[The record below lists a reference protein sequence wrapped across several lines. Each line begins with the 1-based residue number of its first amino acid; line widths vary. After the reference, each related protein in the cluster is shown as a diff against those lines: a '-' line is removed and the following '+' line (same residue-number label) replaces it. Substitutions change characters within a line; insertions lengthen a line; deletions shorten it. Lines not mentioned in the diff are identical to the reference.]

1 MESINE
7 NTAAELSA
15 THAELLNLGER
26 IRVWQLAQE
35 PKLSDEALRA
45 RFPELG
51 STRTYKRIH
60 TGDGIESLD
69 GDEWLAKY
77 QAAWERIN
85 EAELV
90 RTAEPI
96 YDDLSSTVAAR
107 AAVAAL
113 MQETGNQRL
122 VVIQGDTGT
131 GKSVALRAIREK
143 YGRTAYLIESHEGW
157 SSLAS
162 ALRYFAEGLGIR
174 PADGGARPASSGDWL
189 ELIIEKA
196 NARGRRIVLLDECQ
210 HWGGEMLNALKTLIN
225 RTDWVFV
232 VAAMGTLW
240 EKLTRNRYLE
250 AKQLTLNRMLERVV
264 LDGPTRD
271 DAKKILTRRAS
282 VNPSKEKLDRM
293 LELSETRGD
302 FAFVRRVVA
311 ALNAQR
317 DEVKGL
323 PDDERL
329 SEAVASVLKALK
341 VD

>member
-1 MESINE
+1 MESTE
-7 NTAAELSA
+7 TELSPV
-15 THAELLNLGER
+15 HAELLNLGER

-77 QAAWERIN
+77 QATWERIN
-85 EAELV
+85 EADLV
-90 RTAEPI
+90 RAAEPV
-96 YDDLSSTVAAR
+96 YDDLSPTVAAR

-143 YGRTAYLIESHEGW
+143 YGRTAFLIESHEGW
-157 SSLAS
+157 GSLAS
-162 ALRYFAEGLGIR
+162 ALRYFADGLGIR
-174 PADGGARPASSGDWL
+174 PGDDGSRPASAGDWL
-189 ELIIEKA
+189 ELIVERL

-225 RTDWVFV
+225 RTDSVFV
-232 VAAMGTLW
+232 VAAIGTLW

-264 LDGPTRD
+264 LDGPGLD
-271 DAKKILTRRAS
+271 DARKILDRRAG
-282 VNPSKEKLDRM
+282 VKPSKEKLARM
-293 LELSETRGD
+293 VELSESRGD

-311 ALNAQR
+311 ALLAQR
-317 DEVKGL
+317 DEMQEK

-329 SEAVASVLKALK
+329 GEAVAVVLKALK

>member
-1 MESINE
+1 MESLNQSTE
-7 NTAAELSA
+7 AEFSPV
-15 THAELLNLGER
+15 HADLLNLGER
-26 IRVWQLAQE
+26 IRAWQLSQT
-35 PKLSDEALRA
+35 PRLSDEALRS

-60 TGDGIESLD
+60 TGDGIDGLD

-77 QAAWERIN
+77 QSAWERIS
-85 EAELV
+85 ESELV
-90 RTAEPI
+90 RTAEPV
-96 YDDLSSTVAAR
+96 YDDLSPTVAAR

-131 GKSVALRAIREK
+131 GKSVALRAIRER

-174 PADGGARPASSGDWL
+174 PGDGGARPMSSGDWL
-189 ELIIEKA
+189 ELIIEKL

-225 RTDWVFV
+225 RTDSVFV

-240 EKLTRNRYLE
+240 EKLTRARYLE

-264 LDGPTRD
+264 LDGPSVD
-271 DAKKILTRRAS
+271 DARKILDRRAE
-282 VNPSKEKLDRM
+282 VRPSKEKLNRILD
-293 LELSETRGD
+293 LSETRGD
-302 FAFVRRVVA
+302 FAFVRRVIS

-317 DEVKGL
+317 DEVKAL

-329 SEAVASVLKALK
+329 GEAVAVVLRALK

>member
-1 MESINE
+1 MTTDTITE
-7 NTAAELSA
+7 TDLSPV
-15 THAELLNLGER
+15 HEELLNLGER
-26 IRVWQLAQE
+26 IRAWQLSQT
-35 PKLSDEALRA
+35 PKLSDEALRS

-60 TGDGIESLD
+60 TGDGIEGLD

-90 RTAEPI
+90 RTAEPV
-96 YDDLSSTVAAR
+96 YDDLSPTVAAR

-113 MQETGNQRL
+113 MQETGQQRL

-143 YGRTAYLIESHEGW
+143 YGRTAFLIESHEGW

-162 ALRYFAEGLGIR
+162 ALRYLAEGLGVR
-174 PADGGARPASSGDWL
+174 PGDGGARPSSSGDWL
-189 ELIIEKA
+189 ELIVERL

-225 RTDWVFV
+225 RTDSVFV

-240 EKLTRNRYLE
+240 EKLTRARYLE

-264 LDGPTRD
+264 LDGPTVD
-271 DAKKILTRRAS
+271 DARKVLDRRAGLK
-282 VNPSKEKLDRM
+282 PSKERIERM

-302 FAFVRRVVA
+302 FAFLRRVV
-311 ALNAQR
+311 LSLLRQR
-317 DEVKGL
+317 DDVAAL

-329 SEAVASVLKALK
+329 DEAVRDVLRALK